1 MDNTSFDEFN
11 KYLSECIELSKQM
24 HTEMSA
30 NEELKNA
37 RCFVRPHKGRFSFFV
52 VIPHNKLGI
61 AGVSC
66 SVPVDVYSLTHE
78 PVYETALIDVY
89 NSLMSNTLWYDD
101 ICRFDTVE
109 EVIAEILKV
118 VKESQNQ

>member
-1 MDNTSFDEFN
+1 MDYTSFDEFD
-11 KYLSECIELSKQM
+11 KYLSECIVLSTQM
-24 HTEMSA
+24 HKKMSN

-66 SVPVDVYSLTHE
+66 SVPDDVYSLTHE
-78 PVYETALIDVY
+78 PVYETVLLDVY
-89 NSLMSNTLWYDD
+89 GRLMSNTLWYNDT
-101 ICRFDTVE
+101 CRFETVE
-109 EVIAEILKV
+109 QVIAEILKV
-118 VKESQNQ
+118 VKESQKQ